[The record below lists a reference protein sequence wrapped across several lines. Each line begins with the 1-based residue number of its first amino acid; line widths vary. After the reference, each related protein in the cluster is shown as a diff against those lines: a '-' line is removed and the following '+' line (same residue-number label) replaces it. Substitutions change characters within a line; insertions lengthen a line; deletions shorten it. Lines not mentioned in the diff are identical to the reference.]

1 MNSSPVR
8 VLYLNHAA
16 KPSGAE
22 IALRRMLGACDR
34 RRVQPTIVF
43 GEEGPAV
50 DFMREIDVATHV
62 LPLAGKVRE
71 ARKDTLGVGAFLH
84 LGRLA
89 ALGAYAVRLAAFAR
103 RHKIQIIH
111 TNTIKAH
118 FYGGIAG
125 CLAGLPVVWHLRDF
139 VNESYF
145 PRAAVRVIRFLAGRL
160 PRHVIAVSHSVMEQ
174 LRFNGKP
181 GRATV
186 VLDGLADQELTA
198 AKSEPSPART
208 IQTRI
213 GIVGRLTRWK
223 GQHVFLDAAARVLAA
238 GHDAEF
244 VIIGSALFGED
255 AYEHSLRRQAEAL
268 GITHRVRFRGFTPD
282 VAGELGKLDLLVHAS
297 TSGEP
302 FGQVILEGMAAGLPV
317 IATRGGGVPEIIYD
331 GENGLL
337 TRMGDSADL
346 AEALLALLTDPARA
360 RRLGDNGYRH
370 VREKFRASHG
380 ARAVAD
386 IYQSILA

>member
-1 MNSSPVR
+1 MNSLPVR

-22 IALRRMLGACDR
+22 IALRRMLNACDR
-34 RRVQPTIVF
+34 RRVQPIIVF
-43 GEEGPAV
+43 GEEGPAA
-50 DFMREIDVATHV
+50 DLMREIDVATYV

-71 ARKDTLGVGAFLH
+71 ARKDTLGVGAFMH
-84 LGRLA
+84 LGRLV
-89 ALGAYAVRLAAFAR
+89 ALGVYAVRLAAFAR
-103 RHKIQIIH
+103 RHKVQIIH

-145 PRAAVRVIRFLAGRL
+145 PGAAVRVIRFLARRL

-174 LRFNGKP
+174 LRFDGEP

-186 VLDGLADQELTA
+186 VLDGLADQELGTE
-198 AKSEPSPART
+198 KSEPAPRETIRT
-208 IQTRI
+208 CI
-213 GIVGRLTRWK
+213 GIVGRLSRWK

-238 GHDAEF
+238 EQDAEF

-255 AYEHSLRRQAEAL
+255 AYEQSLRRQAEAL
-268 GITHRVRFRGFTPD
+268 GIAHRVRFRGFTSD
-282 VAGELGKLDLLVHAS
+282 VSGELSKLDLLVHAS

-317 IATRGGGVPEIIYD
+317 IATRGGGVPEIISD

-337 TRMGDSADL
+337 TRMGDPADL
-346 AEALLALLTDPARA
+346 AAALLALLSDPAKA

-370 VREKFRASHG
+370 VREKFRAS
-380 ARAVAD
+380 RAAQTVAD
-386 IYQSILA
+386 IYQDILA